1 MSFYSLFLKEP
12 HPIVR
17 QTTDTFVHVDKIT
30 LRYGVNTSLVDLL
43 KGTKFRIN
51 STGCPKPL
59 NTISTCL
66 FQSIVKKEN
75 PDSFC
80 DKQPN
85 KQSGITI
92 FSHTFYDLHPGCLYS
107 VYARIY
113 VEIDD
118 RDDLESSED
127 FWEIRTS

>member
-1 MSFYSLFLKEP
+1 M
-12 HPIVR
+12 
-17 QTTDTFVHVDKIT
+17 DNIT

-51 STGCPKPL
+51 STGCPRPL
-59 NTISTCL
+59 NAIHTCL
-66 FQSIVKKEN
+66 FQPRVKKEN

-80 DKQPN
+80 DKQPIN

-113 VEIDD
+113 VELDD
-118 RDDLESSED
+118 RDDLESSEE
-127 FWEIRTS
+127 FWEIGTS

>member
-1 MSFYSLFLKEP
+1 
-12 HPIVR
+12 
-17 QTTDTFVHVDKIT
+17 VDNVT

-43 KGTKFRIN
+43 TGTKFRIN

-59 NTISTCL
+59 NAISTCL
-66 FQSIVKKEN
+66 FQSRVKNEN

-80 DKQPN
+80 DKLPN

-118 RDDLESSED
+118 RDDLESSEE
-127 FWEIRTS
+127 FWEIGTS